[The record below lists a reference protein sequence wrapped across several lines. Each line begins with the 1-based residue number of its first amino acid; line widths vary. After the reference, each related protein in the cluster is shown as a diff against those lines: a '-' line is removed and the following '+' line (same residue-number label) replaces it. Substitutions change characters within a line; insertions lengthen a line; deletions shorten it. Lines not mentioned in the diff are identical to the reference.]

1 MNRLL
6 VLETIIQMKSFTKA
20 AKVLGY
26 TQSSVS
32 QMVAGLEKEFGI
44 QILRRSRNGVS
55 LTAEGEAVYPN
66 IIQTLRQYQALQEKA
81 ASLTGLKTGTVR
93 IGAITSVSCYW
104 LPELFK
110 KFQEKYPNIEF
121 VLQQGDYGMIL
132 SWLKNGEIDFGL
144 MTADYG
150 KGFNKVILHTTEM
163 KAFLPVGHPLAEY
176 NQIPIEKLTED
187 SFILVEGGGYAEPL
201 EAFQRA
207 GGLEPNVR
215 YRIQDDYTIMAMV
228 EAGLGISILS
238 ELVATRTNFDVQV
251 RSVEPKVE
259 RPVAII
265 YRDKATLPIASQHF
279 IDFLIKHE
287 KELR

>member
-6 VLETIIQMKSFTKA
+6 VLETIIQMQSFTKA

-44 QILRRSRNGVS
+44 QILKRSRNGVS
-55 LTAEGEAVYPN
+55 LTAEGAEIYPL
-66 IIQTLRQYQALQEKA
+66 IIQTLRQYQALQERA
-81 ASLTGLKTGTVR
+81 AALTGLKTGTVR

-110 KFQEKYPNIEF
+110 SFKGMYPNIEF

-132 SWLKNGEIDFGL
+132 TWLKNGEIDFGL
-144 MTADYG
+144 MTANYG
-150 KGFNKVILHTTEM
+150 EGFNKVILHTTEM
-163 KAFLPVGHPLAEY
+163 KAFLPSGHPLTKLD
-176 NQIPIEKLTED
+176 QIPLRKLTSD
-187 SFILVEGGGYAEPL
+187 PFILVEGGGYAEPI
-201 EAFQRA
+201 EAFQKS
-207 GGLEPNVR
+207 GLLPNVR
-215 YRIQDDYTIMAMV
+215 YRIQDDYTIMSMV
-228 EAGLGISILS
+228 EAGLGISVLS
-238 ELVATRTNFDVQV
+238 ELVASRTNFDVQV
-251 RSVEPKVE
+251 RSVEPKIE

-279 IDFLIKHE
+279 IDFLIQHK
-287 KELR
+287 KELL